1 MTEVVTKSR
10 AAPKRKLQLPIKA
23 LPSPK
28 NGTTAKE
35 KSARSA
41 RLGNMRRDREA
52 QEAENDRRMREHHE
66 MLRRQREQRASRDRN
81 LFMSNVTNQRFN

>member
-35 KSARSA
+35 SARSA
-41 RLGNMRRDREA
+41 RLEKNRRDKEA
-52 QEAENDRRMREHHE
+52 KEAENDRRMREHHE